1 MSAVGSARV
10 CVVSDGIAGNRRQAA
25 ALAQTMG
32 LDAEVVTIGLRA
44 PWDWFA
50 PRLTAGA
57 GLAVHR
63 LDGAALAPPW
73 PDLAIG
79 CGRRAAWLLRL
90 LKARSGGRCYTVQIL
105 DPRIDAGHFDVVVA
119 PRHDGLSGPRVLET
133 IGSLNPVGPTWLA
146 EARARFAALAQWPQP
161 RVAVLI
167 GAGNGAQRIDAAY
180 FRQFID
186 ALAARHAAD
195 GGSFLVTLSR
205 RTPAALRPWLRQ
217 AFAAFPGLFWDGEAD
232 GENPYAGLLAFADRI
247 VVTPDSVNMLSEAAA
262 TGRPVATFA
271 PDPIGGKF
279 ARFHASLRDGGW
291 LQSLEEPARVPAR
304 PLAET
309 AEVAAEVL
317 RRWRAA
323 RATR

>member
-1 MSAVGSARV
+1 MSGVGSARGW
-10 CVVSDGIAGNRRQAA
+10 VVSDGIAGNRRQAT
-25 ALAQTMG
+25 ALAQAMG
-32 LDAEVVTIGLRA
+32 LDAAVVTIGLRA

-50 PRLTAGA
+50 PRLSAGA
-57 GLAVHR
+57 GLAVRR

-73 PDLAIG
+73 PELAIG
-79 CGRRAAWLLRL
+79 CGRRAAWLTRL

-105 DPRIDAGHFDVVVA
+105 DPRIDADHFDVVVA
-119 PRHDGLSGPRVLET
+119 PRHDGLSGPRVIET
-133 IGSLNPVGPTWLA
+133 IGSLNPVGPAWLA
-146 EARARFAALAQWPQP
+146 EARTRFAALAQWPQP

-167 GAGNGAQRIDAAY
+167 GAGNAAQRIDAAY
-180 FRQFID
+180 FRRLID

-217 AFAAFPGLFWDGEAD
+217 AFAAFPGLFWEGEAD

-279 ARFHASLRDGGW
+279 ASFHEALHRHGW
-291 LQSLEEPARVPAR
+291 LQPLDEPPRVPAR

-309 AEVAAEVL
+309 AAVAAEVL

-323 RATR
+323 

>member
-1 MSAVGSARV
+1 MSASGSAR
-10 CVVSDGIAGNRRQAA
+10 CWVVSDGIAGNRRQAA
-25 ALAQTMG
+25 ALAQAMG
-32 LDAEVVTIGLRA
+32 LDAIVVTIGLRA

-57 GLAVHR
+57 GLALR
-63 LDGAALAPPW
+63 RFDGAAFAPPW
-73 PDLAIG
+73 PDIAIG
-79 CGRRAAWLLRL
+79 CGRRAAWLLRV

-119 PRHDGLSGPRVLET
+119 PRHDGLAGPRVIGT
-133 IGSLNPVGPTWLA
+133 IGSIHPVAPAWLA
-146 EARARFAALAQWPQP
+146 EAHARFAALAQWPQP

-167 GAGNGAQRIDAAY
+167 GAGNGAQRLDEAY
-180 FRQFID
+180 FRRFID
-186 ALAARHAAD
+186 ALAAAHAAA

-205 RTPAALRPWLRQ
+205 RTPTAQRPWLRR
-217 AFAAFPGLFWDGEAD
+217 AFAAFPGLFWDSEAD
-232 GENPYAGLLAFADRI
+232 GENPYAGLLAWADRI

-271 PDPIGGKF
+271 PEPIGGKF
-279 ARFHASLRDGGW
+279 ARFHEALRRGGW
-291 LQSLEEPARVPAR
+291 LQSLDEAPRVPAR

-317 RRWRAA
+317 RRWREA
-323 RATR
+323 RNR